1 MTNTHAHRQHRNQ
14 RLRVEVAEIIGSM
27 QDGDILKTVEIAA
40 RLGRGK
46 SEPNSRTIGRM
57 IAEHCPDEVEH
68 AGTGHWVRRVREVE
82 L

>member
-1 MTNTHAHRQHRNQ
+1 MTNAHAHRQHRNQ

-46 SEPNSRTIGRM
+46 SEPNARTIGRM
-57 IAEHCPDEVEH
+57 IAEHCPDDVEY
-68 AGTGHWVRRVREVE
+68 AGSGHWVRRVR
-82 L
+82 